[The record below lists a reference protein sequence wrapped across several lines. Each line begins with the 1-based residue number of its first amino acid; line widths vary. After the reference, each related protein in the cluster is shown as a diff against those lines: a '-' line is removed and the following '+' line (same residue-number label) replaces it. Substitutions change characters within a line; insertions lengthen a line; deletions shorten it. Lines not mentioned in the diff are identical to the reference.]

1 MSDIPPPK
9 PWSVDQFETF
19 RDHLTKF
26 CRDKIKQYVAS
37 THVRRILI
45 HAPVKSGKREI
56 VEYLSMRDASDKPK
70 RKHVF
75 ISPWHRTA
83 DEEQREELRKQNMV
97 VFSIISKKHA
107 EACIL
112 WILKQLSDGY
122 EIVAH
127 LDEAD
132 HGSGELQILCSVWKV
147 LQSNKDITCILY
159 TATPPEIL
167 FSKAMEDPEFQGV
180 LDDMFKESHHV
191 RYEPPEEFC
200 GPEKFLME
208 GLVHTA
214 LPFFCKKSDGK
225 CALTDQGHEIIRR
238 LRNDIAVNPKR
249 NVLALRLPYS
259 LDPDGGGRKKKE
271 DKAIYQF
278 LANVASIA
286 GLEGVLVYV
295 DKDDVKTAR
304 YPGVVP
310 PQRIG
315 WSSSLFW
322 RGLVTGIPVIIVY
335 DQTSSRSTE
344 WACHDRM
351 YAKHDFRNKICFST
365 ISQAQERTN
374 HYGPKYGGFQ
384 PIHIYGSVKT
394 FKLSAGLIDYDEYL
408 MNDWEPCVV
417 KKSDPVRYLVKNV
430 DTGENHPDCGEDGM
444 TKESADHLLY
454 TLECFDTTLS
464 ARVSGNVREV
474 PSYKARFVPC
484 TPETWAD
491 LPEDDR
497 LGKSPFVHERAL
509 AERIKNP
516 DGSYTWCGR
525 HRGWKVMDHVDG
537 DYLVKRDGGEKIDLA
552 LGGGNTR
559 KTICYKDGVLGIAI
573 IYPAG
578 MVRRNTLRTSGSMYG
593 AAAE

>member
-1 MSDIPPPK
+1 MSDVPPPK
-9 PWSVDQFETF
+9 PWSVNQFETF

-26 CRDKIKQYVAS
+26 CKEKIIPYVANRR
-37 THVRRILI
+37 VRRILI

-56 VEYLSMRDASDKPK
+56 VEYLAMRDLCGEPK

-107 EACIL
+107 EACIR
-112 WILKQLSDGY
+112 WILEQLSDGY

-238 LRNDIAVNPKR
+238 LRNDIAINPKR
-249 NVLALRLPYS
+249 NLLALRLSYS
-259 LDPDGGGRKKKE
+259 LRGGKGRKKE

-278 LANVASIA
+278 LQNLLSILGLA
-286 GLEGVLVYV
+286 GAIVIV

-304 YPGVVP
+304 YPGVLV
-310 PQRIG
+310 QRID
-315 WSSSLFW
+315 WSNRVYW
-322 RGLVTGIPVIIVY
+322 DALVTGTPVIIVY

-351 YAKHDFRNKICFST
+351 HTTHDFRNKICFST
-365 ISQAQERTN
+365 ISQAQERVN
-374 HYGPKYGGFQ
+374 HYPAKYEGKFQ
-384 PIHIYGSVKT
+384 PIIVYGNKKT
-394 FKLSAGLIDYDEYL
+394 FELSADMLGYRTYL
-408 MNDWEPCVV
+408 ENDWEKRKVY
-417 KKSDPVRYLVKNV
+417 KSDPARYIVKNV
-430 DTGENHPDCGEDGM
+430 ETGENHPDCGEAGLSDDDA
-444 TKESADHLLY
+444 EHLLY
-454 TLECFDTTLS
+454 ALECFDTTLS
-464 ARVSGNVREV
+464 ARVVGSDREV
-474 PSYKARFVPC
+474 PNHKVRFVPC
-484 TPETWAD
+484 NPETWAD
-491 LPEDDR
+491 LPEDIR
-497 LGKSPFVHERAL
+497 QGGKNPFTEQAL
-509 AERIKNP
+509 ANRKDNL
-516 DGSYTWCGR
+516 DGSFTWRGYNY
-525 HRGWKVMDHVDG
+525 GWKVLHHMDG
-537 DYLVKRDGGEKIDLA
+537 DYLITTEIDKSNARRGA

-559 KTICYKDGVLGIAI
+559 KTICYKDGVLGIAVMYTEGTI
-573 IYPAG
+573 QRKP
-578 MVRRNTLRTSGSMYG
+578 LRTSGSMYG